1 MTLREIGRMLLALA
15 VVCLA
20 APAVSNAAPIPAP
33 VPCDPAAGPCW
44 DPEPT
49 TEPWQI
55 QFQGRV
61 DLSVPAPV
69 YDVDGDVDASV
80 VDAIHA
86 QGDRA
91 ICYVSVGSY
100 EPFRVDAGRFP
111 EKLLGKPV
119 AGFEE
124 ERWLDIRRISKL
136 RPIMEARFDACARKG
151 FDAVDPDNV
160 DGFRN
165 RTGFPLR
172 ARHQLA
178 YNAWF
183 ANAAHER
190 GLAVGLKNDLG
201 QVRKLAPYFD
211 FAVNE
216 QCFQYDE
223 CGVLSRFV
231 SAGKPVYGIEYEV
244 RPSVFCPSALERG
257 FSTVYKRLSLRA
269 FRETC

>member
-1 MTLREIGRMLLALA
+1 MAATAA
-15 VVCLA
+15 V
-20 APAVSNAAPIPAP
+20 PDP
-33 VPCDPAAGPCW
+33 VPCDPAHGACW

-61 DLSVPAPV
+61 DLTIPASV
-69 YDVDGDVDASV
+69 YDVDGDVDGEL
-80 VDAIHA
+80 VDRIHA

-100 EPFRVDAGRFP
+100 EPFRADANEFP
-111 EKLLGKPV
+111 RKLLGRPV

-136 RPIMEARFDACARKG
+136 RPIMEARFDACAEKG

-160 DGFRN
+160 DGYRN
-165 RTGFPLR
+165 RTGFPLT
-172 ARHQLA
+172 ARDQLA

-201 QVRKLAPYFD
+201 QVRKLEPYFD

-223 CGVLSRFV
+223 CEVLRRFV
-231 SAGKPVYGIEYEV
+231 AAGKPVYGIEYEV
-244 RPSVFCPSALERG
+244 RPRAFCPSALELG
-257 FSTVYKRLSLRA
+257 FSTIYKRLSLRA

>member
-1 MTLREIGRMLLALA
+1 MLVALALP
-15 VVCLA
+15 A
-20 APAVSNAAPIPAP
+20 AASAAP
-33 VPCDPAAGPCW
+33 VPEPVACEPACW

-61 DLSVPAPV
+61 DLSVPASV
-69 YDVDGDVDASV
+69 YDVDGDSDASL

-100 EPFRVDAGRFP
+100 EPFRSDEDEFP
-111 EKLLGKPV
+111 KNVLGKPI

-124 ERWLDIRRISKL
+124 ERWLDIRRIGKL
-136 RPIMEARFDACARKG
+136 APIMEARFDECVAKG

-160 DGFRN
+160 DGYQN
-165 RTGFPLR
+165 KTGFPLK
-172 ARHQLA
+172 ARDQLA

-201 QVRKLAPYFD
+201 QVTKLVPYFD

-216 QCFQYDE
+216 QCYQYRE
-223 CGVLSRFV
+223 CDVLERFIA
-231 SAGKPVYGIEYEV
+231 AGKPVYGIEYEV
-244 RPSVFCPSALERG
+244 GTGRYCDASVAAG
-257 FSTVYKRLSLRA
+257 FSTIYKRLSLRA